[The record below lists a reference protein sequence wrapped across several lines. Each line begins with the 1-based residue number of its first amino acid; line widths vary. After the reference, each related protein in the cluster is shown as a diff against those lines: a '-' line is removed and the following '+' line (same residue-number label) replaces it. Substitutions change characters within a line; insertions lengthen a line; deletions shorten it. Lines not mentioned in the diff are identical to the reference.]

1 MEAMVIGILVLGIVI
16 VLMAVKQVPQGQ
28 NWTVE
33 NFGKYDRTLS
43 SGLAFIMPF
52 VQRIGA
58 KMTMMESL
66 LDVPGQEVITKD
78 NAMVRVDGVVY
89 FQVIDAYK
97 AAYEVN
103 NLQSAIQNLA
113 MTNLRTVVGAMS
125 LDELLSNREHI
136 NNSLLRVI
144 DEATNP
150 WGVKVTRVEIR
161 DVQPPRDLID
171 SMARQMKAERDRRA
185 TILEADAARENAI
198 RRAEGQK
205 QASILEAEGAK
216 EATIRRAEA
225 DRQAVILEA
234 EAKKE
239 AAFREAEAR
248 ERQAAAEAA
257 STKMVSDAIAGGN
270 TQALN
275 YFVAQKYVEA
285 MKQFATSPNQK
296 VLFMPLE
303 TSAVLSSLGGI
314 AELLKDGVKGNLWNE
329 LPAPRGK
336 GGSVPP
342 VSE

>member
-1 MEAMVIGILVLGIVI
+1 MEVAVIGILVMCVVI

-43 SGLAFIMPF
+43 PGLAFIMPF

-58 KMTMMESL
+58 KMTVMESL

-78 NAMVRVDGVVY
+78 NAQVRVDGVVY
-89 FQVIDAYK
+89 FQVINAYK

-103 NLQSAIQNLA
+103 NLQAAIQNLA
-113 MTNLRTVVGAMS
+113 MTNLRTVIGAMS

-136 NNSLLRVI
+136 NNALLKVI
-144 DEATNP
+144 DEATSP

-225 DRQAVILEA
+225 DRQSVILEA
-234 EAKKE
+234 EAAKE
-239 AAFREAEAR
+239 AAFRAAEAR
-248 ERQAAAEAA
+248 ERQAEAEAT
-257 STKMVSDAIAGGN
+257 STKLVSDAIVAGN

-285 MKQFATSPNQK
+285 LKQFASSPNQK

-303 TSAVLSSLGGI
+303 SSAVLSSLGGI
-314 AELLKDGVKGNLWNE
+314 AELLKDGVKGSLSDFN
-329 LPAPRGK
+329 APRK
-336 GGSVPP
+336 GGSVP
-342 VSE
+342 SSGE

>member
-16 VLMAVKQVPQGQ
+16 VLMSVKQVPQGQ

-303 TSAVLSSLGGI
+303 SSAVLSSLGGI
-314 AELLKDGVKGNLWNE
+314 AELLKDGVKGNPWTE

-336 GGSVPP
+336 SGSVPP

>member
-1 MEAMVIGILVLGIVI
+1 MEVAVIGILVMCVVI

-43 SGLAFIMPF
+43 PGLAFIMPF
-52 VQRIGA
+52 VQRVGA
-58 KMTMMESL
+58 KMTVMESL

-78 NAMVRVDGVVY
+78 NAQVRVDGVVY
-89 FQVIDAYK
+89 FQVINAYK

-103 NLQSAIQNLA
+103 NLQAAIQNLA
-113 MTNLRTVVGAMS
+113 MTNLRTVIGAMS

-136 NNSLLRVI
+136 NNALLKVI
-144 DEATNP
+144 DEATSP

-225 DRQAVILEA
+225 DRQSVILEA
-234 EAKKE
+234 EAAKE
-239 AAFREAEAR
+239 AAFRAAEAR
-248 ERQAAAEAA
+248 ERQAEAEAT
-257 STKMVSDAIAGGN
+257 STKLVSDAIVAGN

-285 MKQFATSPNQK
+285 LKQFASSPNQK

-303 TSAVLSSLGGI
+303 SSAVLSSLGGI
-314 AELLKDGVKGNLWNE
+314 AELLKDGVKGSLTDFT
-329 LPAPRGK
+329 APRK
-336 GGSVPP
+336 SGSVP
-342 VSE
+342 SSGE